1 MGLGWVFVIRED
13 AGSYCIIGWIVS
25 YHRLDRIVLPA
36 GSYCIGWIGLY
47 HFYCIISGNA
57 VFYALAGYCLYGTD
71 GMDVLDGALVGQGW
85 DGPTL
90 VGARTGAP
98 PLAP

>member
-13 AGSYCIIGWIVS
+13 AGSYCIIGWIVL

-47 HFYCIISGNA
+47 HICWTISGNA

-85 DGPTL
+85 DVTTL
-90 VGARTGAP
+90 AGARTGAP